1 MKKTRIKFA
10 IALVGLLVVLAGVGV
25 WWYRSPQ
32 GIIWRV
38 ERVNEYNRSEED
50 WIQLI
55 GIYEKLGDKEKARE
69 AVNLGFSRLSDSA
82 ALAQYANKICTVC
95 RSPP

>member
-25 WWYRSPQ
+25 GWYRSSQ

-55 GIYEKLGDKEKARE
+55 GAYEKLGGQGKSPGSGES
-69 AVNLGFSRLSDSA
+69 GIFSLVR
-82 ALAQYANKICTVC
+82 
-95 RSPP
+95 